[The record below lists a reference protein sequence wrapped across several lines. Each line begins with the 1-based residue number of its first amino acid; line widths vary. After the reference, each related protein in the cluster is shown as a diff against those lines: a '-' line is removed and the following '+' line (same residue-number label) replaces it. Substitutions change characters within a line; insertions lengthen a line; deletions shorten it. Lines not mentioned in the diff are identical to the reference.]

1 MIITNRHGL
10 PQAFVDAVT
19 KNLHEYVPG
28 RYSVT
33 EILNPVQEILLTREH
48 CNQIQRDASEFI
60 PQVFGSALH
69 DYLAR
74 LDASGQSEQR
84 LSVVVRDGF
93 VLSGQYDLFDAETL
107 TLTDY
112 KTASVWKVVHEDYED
127 YRRQGLMYAW
137 LLHCAGKHVERC
149 VFHIFLKDWSDAES
163 ERHADYPPEGIVT
176 YAFQVTASGLREIE
190 QFIHDRADA
199 LTSRTMLSCTAS
211 ERWNTG
217 DKFAAMKNGRK
228 TAVRVCDSMAEAQ
241 AVGGDYVDVRP
252 GIDKKCNKYCLA
264 APWCTQHRAIVT
276 ADTTVATVLDAQ
288 PSGAEKEN

>member
-1 MIITNRHGL
+1 MQITNRHNL
-10 PQAFVDAVT
+10 PAAFVRAVT
-19 KNLHEYVPG
+19 ENMRDPVDG

-48 CNQIQRDASEFI
+48 WSQIQRDASEFI
-60 PQVFGSALH
+60 PQVFGSAVH

-74 LDASGQSEQR
+74 YDMTGQSEQR
-84 LSVVVRDGF
+84 LSVGVVPGF
-93 VLSGQYDLFDAETL
+93 VLTGQYDLFDPTTL

-137 LLHCAGKHVERC
+137 LLHRAGQHVERC
-149 VFHIFLKDWSDAES
+149 VFHILLKDWSDAES
-163 ERHADYPPEGIVT
+163 ERHAEYPPEGIVT

-190 QFIHDRADA
+190 DFIRDRAGM
-199 LTSRTMLSCTAS
+199 LTTRTETACTAT

-217 DKFAAMKNGRK
+217 DKYAAMKNGRK
-228 TAVRVCDSMAEAQ
+228 TAVRVCDTRQDAESA
-241 AVGGDYVDVRP
+241 GGDYIEVRP

-264 APWCTQHRAIVT
+264 APWCKQHRTILT
-276 ADTTVATVLDAQ
+276 ADI
-288 PSGAEKEN
+288 SAEKEQ